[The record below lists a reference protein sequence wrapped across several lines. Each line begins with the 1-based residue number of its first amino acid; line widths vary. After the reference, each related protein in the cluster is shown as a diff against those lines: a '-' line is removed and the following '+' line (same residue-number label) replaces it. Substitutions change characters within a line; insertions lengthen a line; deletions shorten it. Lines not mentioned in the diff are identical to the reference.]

1 MKLDKCGGAHKN
13 PLLSFSLTLNIKKPH
28 RYNNLFNSERKAAK
42 WPRRVPLIKLR
53 LVSPCSSIQLT
64 RIIPEQIRRNP
75 HVYLTSAT
83 RRNCDRRRNR
93 CCRKRTRQSKRCLF
107 TSLADVVPARSVSVP
122 LPLPLPGRCEA
133 TPAPSFIARLPLVR
147 RRRRRCA
154 HFHMALLMHNI
165 EPGFW
170 AHLVTHLSQPQEP
183 LTGLLGASAGK
194 QVMLCSN

>member
-1 MKLDKCGGAHKN
+1 MKLDKCGGARKN

-83 RRNCDRRRNR
+83 RRNCDSRRNR

-122 LPLPLPGRCEA
+122 SPSLSSDAARPLLPR
-133 TPAPSFIARLPLVR
+133 PSSLGFRLCVDADAAVHTFTWP
-147 RRRRRCA
+147 
-154 HFHMALLMHNI
+154 
-165 EPGFW
+165 
-170 AHLVTHLSQPQEP
+170 
-183 LTGLLGASAGK
+183 
-194 QVMLCSN
+194 CSCII